1 VSGGG
6 NAADTRV
13 AETVSMTNAPAQP
26 GPDAGRGRAAMGKL
40 HANLPVIVVAIINLS
55 MIASLYVN
63 LSPLFGTAVA

>member
-1 VSGGG
+1 
-6 NAADTRV
+6 
-13 AETVSMTNAPAQP
+13 
-26 GPDAGRGRAAMGKL
+26 MGKL